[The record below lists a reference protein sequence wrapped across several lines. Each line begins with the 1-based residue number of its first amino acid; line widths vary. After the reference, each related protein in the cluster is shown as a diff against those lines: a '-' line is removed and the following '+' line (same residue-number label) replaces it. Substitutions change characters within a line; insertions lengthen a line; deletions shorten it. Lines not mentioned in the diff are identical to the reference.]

1 MKAKYWCLNLK
12 LRCIMNCNE
21 KKTIIYI
28 LYFHSKMTDDE
39 NERLAIAARD
49 RIKFDISVYLRGKN
63 RQDKIRGL
71 LKLLELEIEKNV
83 TKTVKDN
90 VKLYLHLLNL
100 IVEAD
105 LDFRYGMFARV
116 KESRFI
122 DNSVKKMKFP
132 EKLNLLK
139 RQMLEGTMPNDWF
152 DDKAIWLYSM
162 YVNKLKL

>member
-1 MKAKYWCLNLK
+1 
-12 LRCIMNCNE
+12 
-21 KKTIIYI
+21 
-28 LYFHSKMTDDE
+28 MTDDE
-39 NERLAIAARD
+39 NERLAIAAQN
-49 RIKFDISVYLRGKN
+49 RIKFDISDYLRGKN
-63 RQDKIRGL
+63 RQGKIRGL

-83 TKTVKDN
+83 TKIVKYN

-132 EKLNLLK
+132 EELNLLK
-139 RQMLEGTMPNDWF
+139 RQMLEGKLPNDWF
-152 DDKAIWLYSM
+152 DDKAAWLYSM

>member
-1 MKAKYWCLNLK
+1 
-12 LRCIMNCNE
+12 
-21 KKTIIYI
+21 
-28 LYFHSKMTDDE
+28 MTDDE